1 MDYRNKGSI
10 FDDDDNRTT
19 LRTPEPLPP
28 YIVPGND
35 SIIDFPSPSGPT
47 PPTTSTPI
55 VDEPTQPS
63 TDSQVIEF
71 NQDEWRVIDSKTGK
85 QRSPRQHE
93 FLHLLLENPRY
104 CSYAT
109 WLDESQGLFTVL
121 LPEEVAKLW
130 NKAKSRQT
138 GGKMDYS
145 TFSRGVRYYYK
156 KGVMTQTHKRYTF
169 CFTPDNK

>member
-1 MDYRNKGSI
+1 MDYRNKSSI

-19 LRTPEPLPP
+19 MITPEPPTSPVPP
-28 YIVPGND
+28 DND
-35 SIIDFPSPSGPT
+35 MFIDIPSPSEPT

-55 VDEPTQPS
+55 VDGPTQPS

-71 NQDEWRVIDSKTGK
+71 NRDEWRVIDSKTGK

-93 FLHLLLENPRY
+93 FLRLLLENPRY

-109 WLDESQGLFTVL
+109 WLDESQGLFTFL
-121 LPEEVAKLW
+121 LPEEVAELW
-130 NKAKSRQT
+130 SKVKNRQT

-145 TFSRGVRYYYK
+145 TFSRGLRYYYK
-156 KGVMTQTHKRYTF
+156 EGVMTQTHKRYTF
-169 CFTPDNK
+169 CFKPDNK